1 MLGGMLR
8 VSALALPV
16 VLVAACGSSP
26 PEVASAQAKASAAR
40 MACDGATLKAG
51 DAEYCVMKTRR
62 NFDDARQDCERMGG
76 RLAVF
81 DGNGKDNA
89 LFSAIRSPWG
99 YGSGMWLGCSD
110 SEQEGTWTC
119 SGKPM
124 AFTSWAPGQPDN
136 QDALDDC
143 VEWLADS
150 GKWND
155 APCAWKLGYL
165 CRGDGALKCD
175 GHRFAA
181 GGATFC
187 AHTDAR
193 EWEGAKKACADAG
206 GSLAAPATAQESDA
220 IFAALK
226 LPSAIPSWEPEQG
239 VWIGLTD
246 QAEEGKF
253 AWVNGRPLERSNW
266 RPGQP
271 DNAGD
276 QDCVTLT
283 LTDGKWGD
291 LDCGT
296 PLPYVCEPK

>member
-1 MLGGMLR
+1 
-8 VSALALPV
+8 
-16 VLVAACGSSP
+16 
-26 PEVASAQAKASAAR
+26 
-40 MACDGATLKAG
+40 
-51 DAEYCVMKTRR
+51 MKTRR
-62 NFDDARQDCERMGG
+62 NFDDARQDCERRGG

-81 DGNGKDNA
+81 DGDAKDKA
-89 LFSAIRSPWG
+89 LFAAIGSPWG
-99 YGSGMWLGCSD
+99 YGSGIWLGCSD
-110 SEQEGTWTC
+110 SEQEGSWTC
-119 SGKPM
+119 GGKPM
-124 AFTSWAPGQPDN
+124 SFASWAPGQPDN

-155 APCAWKLGYL
+155 APCALKLGYL
-165 CRGDGALKCD
+165 CRGDAALKCD

-181 GGATFC
+181 GSSTFC
-187 AHTDAR
+187 AHADPR
-193 EWEGAKKACADAG
+193 DWEGAKKACSEAG
-206 GSLAAPATAQESDA
+206 GTLAAPASAQESDA

-246 QAEEGKF
+246 QAQEGKF
-253 AWVNGRPLERSNW
+253 AWISGKPLQGGNW
-266 RPGQP
+266 RAGQP

-291 LDCGT
+291 LDCGMA
-296 PLPYVCEPK
+296 LPYVCEPK